1 MSTQQVAI
9 ITGAADGIG
18 KAIAIR
24 LASDGYDVVVAD
36 LPRQRSSV
44 DGVVEQIKTTTG
56 RKAIAF
62 DVDVCKED
70 QVKALVQA
78 AVDQLG
84 GLDVVSLEDGI
95 YRPIFA
101 DLTLFIDDCECRS
114 FCHDLASG
122 Q

>member
-18 KAIAIR
+18 KAIAFR

-36 LPRQRSSV
+36 LPQQRSSV

-62 DVDVCKED
+62 DVDVGKED
-70 QVKALVQA
+70 QVKALVQV
-78 AVDQLG
+78 AVDELG
-84 GLDVVSLEDGI
+84 GLDVVSSEDDVIGQLLLI
-95 YRPIFA
+95 LRLPR
-101 DLTLFIDDCECRS
+101 RS
-114 FCHDLASG
+114 
-122 Q
+122 